1 MDNICKMKMMIRG
14 DCKMIDKKLTSP
26 KMTVPLFL
34 IALIVFI
41 GMFYSVVTNQEW
53 LKNIDMGSLT
63 WFTDYFG
70 EPQRQYVNNLFNYYM
85 TFSAEIGDV
94 KGVVLISIIVTIILF
109 IKQRHLAVWFV
120 TYLVSGVI
128 MNKLIKDTVLRPR
141 PYNHLAVD
149 TGFSFPSGHSN
160 ASTLL
165 YFALMIIII
174 SLAAKTITKVLSAL
188 VMGILWLS
196 ILFLSPLFSCT
207 LLFRCHWRHVTSNH
221 LGSVILNGI
230 PILY

>member
-1 MDNICKMKMMIRG
+1 
-14 DCKMIDKKLTSP
+14 
-26 KMTVPLFL
+26 MTVPLFL

-149 TGFSFPSGHSN
+149 TAFHFQVDIPTPAH
-160 ASTLL
+160 
-165 YFALMIIII
+165 YYI
-174 SLAAKTITKVLSAL
+174 S
-188 VMGILWLS
+188 
-196 ILFLSPLFSCT
+196 P
-207 LLFRCHWRHVTSNH
+207 
-221 LGSVILNGI
+221 
-230 PILY
+230 

>member
-1 MDNICKMKMMIRG
+1 
-14 DCKMIDKKLTSP
+14 
-26 KMTVPLFL
+26 MTVPLFL

-41 GMFYSVVTNQEW
+41 GMFYGVVTNQEW

-128 MNKLIKDTVLRPR
+128 MN
-141 PYNHLAVD
+141 N
-149 TGFSFPSGHSN
+149 
-160 ASTLL
+160 
-165 YFALMIIII
+165 
-174 SLAAKTITKVLSAL
+174 
-188 VMGILWLS
+188 
-196 ILFLSPLFSCT
+196 
-207 LLFRCHWRHVTSNH
+207 
-221 LGSVILNGI
+221 
-230 PILY
+230 